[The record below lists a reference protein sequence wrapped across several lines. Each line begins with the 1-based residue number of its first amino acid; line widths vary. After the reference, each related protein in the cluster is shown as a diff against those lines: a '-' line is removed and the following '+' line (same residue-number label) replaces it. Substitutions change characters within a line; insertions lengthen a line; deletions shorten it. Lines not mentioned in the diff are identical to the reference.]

1 MTFLDKIIVIVGIAL
16 FLILIVLL
24 WVQLYPLVNNR
35 TKKREQKL
43 WGKSFPIVCAGK
55 PISAT
60 EARSANIKYNT
71 FWDENGKKLD
81 PEKYRQFVVKG
92 NSMKFCG
99 IFDNNLIFVKRGFRI
114 TDLLLDKFPYI
125 LVIKNADPEPGKSE
139 YKLRRAWG
147 LAQYNENNTKEES
160 LVKLVIETINS
171 EKFQAIKDLEENGE
185 KVYISDEA
193 ILTDFKNKRIPEY
206 VKKYIDCA
214 SPNEW
219 NQTVVISTTF
229 DTDAKEIHFSI
240 HPISLIVGEVS
251 EVFNV
256 SQKAILNKNL

>member
-1 MTFLDKIIVIVGIAL
+1 MTIFDNIIIYVGIAL

-24 WVQLYPLVNNR
+24 WIQFYPLINNR
-35 TKKREQKL
+35 KKRREQKL
-43 WGKSFPIVCAGK
+43 WDNPFPIVCAGK
-55 PISAT
+55 PINAT
-60 EARSANIKYNT
+60 EALSANIKYNT
-71 FWDENGKKLD
+71 FLNENGEKLD
-81 PEKYRQFVVKG
+81 PNKYKQFVVKG

-114 TDLLLDKFPYI
+114 TDLLLDNFPYI
-125 LVIKNADPEPGKSE
+125 LVIKNAEPQPGESE

-147 LAQYNENNTKEES
+147 LAKYNENNNKEEN
-160 LVKLVIETINS
+160 LVNLVSETIKS
-171 EKFQAIKDLEENGE
+171 DKFQAIKELEENGE
-185 KVYISDEA
+185 KVYVSDEA
-193 ILTDFKNKRIPEY
+193 ILDDFKNKRIPEY

-229 DTDAKEIHFSI
+229 DTEAKEIHFSI
-240 HPISLIVGEVS
+240 HPISQIVGEVS

-256 SQKAILNKNL
+256 SHK